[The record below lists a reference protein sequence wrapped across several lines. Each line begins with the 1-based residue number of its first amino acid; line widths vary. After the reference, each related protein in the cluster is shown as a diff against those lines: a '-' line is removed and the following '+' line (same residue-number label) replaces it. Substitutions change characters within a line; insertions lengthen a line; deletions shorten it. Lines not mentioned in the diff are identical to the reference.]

1 MFYIIVVML
10 ECSSYIVW
18 RVNVDALYLSR
29 VLRLQRFEGEQ
40 IVPVD
45 EHVFRLWGG
54 VTVLESAAFSISSLG
69 STRMGVSFPYH
80 VSSSLFAMMFSP
92 FYGACAASCSY

>member
-1 MFYIIVVML
+1 MLKVVIVKICGICV
-10 ECSSYIVW
+10 IR
-18 RVNVDALYLSR
+18 RVNVDALYLPC

-45 EHVFRLWGG
+45 EHVFHLWGG

-92 FYGACAASCSY
+92 FYGACTASCSY